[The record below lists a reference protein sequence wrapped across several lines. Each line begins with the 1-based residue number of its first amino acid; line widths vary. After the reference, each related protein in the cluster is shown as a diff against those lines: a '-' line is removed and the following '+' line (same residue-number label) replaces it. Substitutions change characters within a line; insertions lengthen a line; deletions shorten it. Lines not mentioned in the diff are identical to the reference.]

1 MKQIGYHTPQ
11 NDRVGENAAK
21 GTGAG
26 CGCVG

>member
-1 MKQIGYHTPQ
+1 MKRIGYHTPQ
-11 NDRVGENAAK
+11 NDEVGENAAK